1 MPIASAERSAMYR
14 RRKYGYTIK
23 LKKAE
28 LNLILNLLLDSDH
41 PDSLAVAENLVT
53 QFQNRIYRSR
63 SE

>member
-28 LNLILNLLLDSDH
+28 LNLILNLDSDH
-41 PDSLAVAENLVT
+41 PDSLGVAENLVT